1 MSYHPIIINMNWGV
15 YECNKLLNS
24 EKIADKNTIVS
35 FLSTLF
41 SLRALLNYQ
50 KTTLD
55 VLIINFVHSLL
66 SSCAT
71 QVPFICLMIKRN
83 DNEEAKVLTFS
94 HISPINQMH
103 FSSLCKIYKKVF
115 CYFSHMIIRMFF
127 VRKLI
132 FILLQSLLQTFQ
144 KETKM
149 FWYFIEF
156 DIWLPRIISVL
167 LYV

>member
-1 MSYHPIIINMNWGV
+1 MYLAFAIALVPRLTKIIIFFKVFVVCMKRSTNEDKANRIIISV
-15 YECNKLLNS
+15 KKIPRKTKSTKYHTIILLSIYNKRLNS
-24 EKIADKNTIVS
+24 KKIADKNTIVS

-50 KTTLD
+50 KKTLD

-83 DNEEAKVLTFS
+83 DNEEAKVFTFS

-103 FSSLCKIYKKVF
+103 FSYFCKNIKR
-115 CYFSHMIIRMFF
+115 YFVTF
-127 VRKLI
+127 LI
-132 FILLQSLLQTFQ
+132 
-144 KETKM
+144 
-149 FWYFIEF
+149 
-156 DIWLPRIISVL
+156 
-167 LYV
+167 

>member
-1 MSYHPIIINMNWGV
+1 MRKKEKRLMSYHPIIISMNCGV

-50 KTTLD
+50 KKTLD

-83 DNEEAKVLTFS
+83 DNEEAKVFTFS

-103 FSSLCKIYKKVF
+103 FSYFCKNIKR
-115 CYFSHMIIRMFF
+115 YFVTF
-127 VRKLI
+127 LI
-132 FILLQSLLQTFQ
+132 
-144 KETKM
+144 
-149 FWYFIEF
+149 
-156 DIWLPRIISVL
+156 
-167 LYV
+167 